1 MADRDQI
8 LRDIGARV
16 REARKVAKMSQEVLA
31 DKSGIPRTALSGIET
46 AKQADVGITAL
57 LRLAE
62 ALGTTLAHLVYGDDT
77 TGPPAEQAATEAM
90 PPQVEVILAIPN
102 HSITLKGSGSN
113 RDVIADAVWALGEA
127 TAMVRGTDARIGQ
140 HL

>member
-1 MADRDQI
+1 
-8 LRDIGARV
+8 
-16 REARKVAKMSQEVLA
+16 MSQEVLA
-31 DKSGIPRTALSGIET
+31 EKSSIPRTSLSTIET
-46 AKQADVGITAL
+46 AQQADVGITVL
-57 LRLAE
+57 LGLAE
-62 ALGTTLAHLVYGDDT
+62 ALGTTLAHLVYGDDAT
-77 TGPPAEQAATEAM
+77 TQPTEPTATEAA

-127 TAMVRGTDARIGQ
+127 TAIVRGTEARIGQ

>member
-1 MADRDQI
+1 VTDHEQI
-8 LRDIGARV
+8 LKDIGARI
-16 REARKVAKMSQEVLA
+16 REARKAAKMSQDVLA
-31 DKSGIPRTALSGIET
+31 GKSGIPRTSLSTIET
-46 AKQADVGITAL
+46 AKQADVGITVL
-57 LRLAE
+57 LGLAE

-77 TGPPAEQAATEAM
+77 TAQPAEHVATAET

-127 TAMVRGTDARIGQ
+127 TAMVRGTEARIGQ